1 MEREERA
8 AFMIFRNNFKIDIE
22 QIHHLIMLS
31 ENLRFEDDKG
41 DLRSVQHDLGATPCG
56 LIRKSLFDQETLRV
70 RSGFGRSSVP
80 KIWAQK

>member
-41 DLRSVQHDLGATPCG
+41 DLRTDLFSRI
-56 LIRKSLFDQETLRV
+56 LV
-70 RSGFGRSSVP
+70 RRHV
-80 KIWAQK
+80 A

>member
-1 MEREERA
+1 
-8 AFMIFRNNFKIDIE
+8 MIFRNNFKIDIE

-56 LIRKSLFDQETLRV
+56 LIRKTLFDQETLRV
-70 RSGFGRSSVP
+70 RILGDLCPKVIVLSDFFG
-80 KIWAQK
+80 KTITN